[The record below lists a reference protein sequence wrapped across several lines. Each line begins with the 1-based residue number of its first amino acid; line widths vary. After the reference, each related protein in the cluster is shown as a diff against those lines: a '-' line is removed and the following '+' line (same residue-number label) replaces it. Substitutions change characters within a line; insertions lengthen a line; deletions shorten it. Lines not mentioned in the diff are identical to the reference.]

1 MFGVLGISLSG
12 IGNSI
17 INAIV
22 SMISAVASTLFS
34 GMWAV
39 LTGTSAAN
47 LSTGWWSASGGGAD
61 LYKVMVEMSV
71 GVMALFFAIA
81 LVIAAAKA
89 QPKIAVLAVREL
101 FICTIATGIIV
112 SLTQALV
119 AVVQVWSNDL
129 IHQFS
134 GGTATLATGL
144 AAMFAAMG
152 PGALVVAGM
161 MILAIVVVWLELV
174 GRSVML
180 YLLIFLAPLVFASRV
195 FTISLGGH
203 HVTKKWV
210 EMWLATILAPLGIS
224 IAVAAAGALATGTLT
239 SHSDAGDAL
248 GSGMGAIALLVL
260 AATSPFFISKLLGFG
275 ADAVSAGTSM
285 ANGLREAG
293 GGLATGSVAGAA
305 LAGAPTGKTI
315 ASAMSSERG
324 RLQDVTDGSRETG
337 GSLLGRTLGISPEGN
352 ILQRGA
358 HDLATRRDNLKSVA
372 SKTMSTPTPRVP
384 DVPTPASVQNA
395 APPASGLGMND
406 SQFAEL
412 PIAARTEA
420 TRHFSNPNSSTMALP
435 PRLAAIAQYDDDSVI
450 DRQSA
455 TAAVLNESVG
465 NLGNVEPGT
474 VEQASSFVDRTR
486 AANGSFATQRPLP
499 SGPPTAVVEH
509 RNRLITPAAAPRPS
523 TAPTA
528 PSPPPPAHSEQS
540 VPSE

>member
-61 LYKVMVEMSV
+61 LYKMMVEMSV
-71 GVMALFFAIA
+71 GVMALFFVIA
-81 LVIAAAKA
+81 LVIAAVKA
-89 QPKIAVLAVREL
+89 QPKLAVLAVREL
-101 FICTIATGIIV
+101 FICVIATGVVV
-112 SLTQALV
+112 SLTQAFV

-134 GGTATLATGL
+134 GGTATLTAGL

-152 PGALVVAGM
+152 PGALVVAGLM
-161 MILAIVVVWLELV
+161 VVAIVAVWLELV
-174 GRSVML
+174 GRAVLL
-180 YLLIFLAPLVFASRV
+180 YLLIFLAPLVFAARV
-195 FTISLGGH
+195 FTISIGSH
-203 HVTKKWV
+203 HVTKKWI
-210 EMWLATILAPLGIS
+210 EMWLATILAPLGIAV
-224 IAVAAAGALATGTLT
+224 AVAAAGALATGTIT

-260 AATSPFFISKLLGFG
+260 AATSPFLISKLLGFG
-275 ADAVSAGTSM
+275 ADAVAAGTSM

-293 GGLATGSVAGAA
+293 GGLVAGSAAGAA
-305 LAGAPTGKTI
+305 LAGSASPGKTI
-315 ASAMSSERG
+315 AAAMTGERG
-324 RLQDVTDGSRETG
+324 RLQDVSDGNRETG
-337 GSLLGRTLGISPEGN
+337 GSVLGHALGISPEGN

-358 HDLATRRDNLKSVA
+358 HDLATRRDNLKSGLNKIA
-372 SKTMSTPTPRVP
+372 PTAVPRVP
-384 DVPTPASVQNA
+384 NVPTPAPVPNA
-395 APPASGLGMND
+395 SAAASGLGMND
-406 SQFAEL
+406 SQFAGL
-412 PIAARTEA
+412 PSTARTEA

-435 PRLAAIAQYDDDSVI
+435 PRLAAIAQYDDDPGANH
-450 DRQSA
+450 QLA

-474 VEQASSFVDRTR
+474 VAQASSFVDRTR
-486 AANGSFATQRPLP
+486 AADGSFARARPLP

-509 RNRLITPAAAPRPS
+509 RNRITAPVVAPRPS
-523 TAPTA
+523 AVPAT
-528 PSPPPPAHSEQS
+528 PSTPPS
-540 VPSE
+540 VSSDQKV